1 MDNKIQVTAL
11 HNKVVVGMIN
21 KSPTTAGGIIIS
33 GGDDSSSTQGL
44 VLGVGPDAKDVNI
57 GDKILLNWNK
67 AVKVGSY
74 DAYVVAETEIIAI
87 IEE

>member
-11 HNKVVVGMIN
+11 HNKVVVGMLN
-21 KSPTTAGGIIIS
+21 KSPTTPGGIIIS

-57 GDKILLNWNK
+57 GDKILLNWSK

>member
-1 MDNKIQVTAL
+1 VD
-11 HNKVVVGMIN
+11 
-21 KSPTTAGGIIIS
+21 
-33 GGDDSSSTQGL
+33 
-44 VLGVGPDAKDVNI
+44 I
-57 GDKILLNWNK
+57 GDKILLNWTK

>member
-21 KSPTTAGGIIIS
+21 KSPTTPGGIIIS

-57 GDKILLNWNK
+57 GDKILLNWSK